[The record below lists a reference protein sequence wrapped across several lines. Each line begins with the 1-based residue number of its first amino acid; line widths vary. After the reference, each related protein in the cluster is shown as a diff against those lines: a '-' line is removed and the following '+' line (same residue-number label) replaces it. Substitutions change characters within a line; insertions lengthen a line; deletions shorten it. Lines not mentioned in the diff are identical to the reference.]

1 MALTMKSAAG
11 VTARAAAKPATAAK
25 AMMVW
30 QPTDNK

>member
-11 VTARAAAKPATAAK
+11 VTARAAKPATSAK

-30 QPTDNK
+30 QPNNNK